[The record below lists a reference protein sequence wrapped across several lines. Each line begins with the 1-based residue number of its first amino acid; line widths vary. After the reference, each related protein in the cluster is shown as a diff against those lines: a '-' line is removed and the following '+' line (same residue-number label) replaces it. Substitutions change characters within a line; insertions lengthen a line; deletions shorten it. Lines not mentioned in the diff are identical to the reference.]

1 VVALIAATGTVITSA
16 DWNETGTAATC
27 ANAGSQQVAA
37 SVGVPGG
44 TASSGGGSTGG
55 TGTGV
60 LTSGSVPATGFGLIV
75 FGGGT
80 IAQLVTASGV
90 GNSGALYATV
100 GGIFV
105 PYVPGTTIAA
115 VNADFLAAFPGGNI
129 PANTAFVGRK

>member
-1 VVALIAATGTVITSA
+1 
-16 DWNETGTAATC
+16 
-27 ANAGSQQVAA
+27 
-37 SVGVPGG
+37 
-44 TASSGGGSTGG
+44 
-55 TGTGV
+55 V

-80 IAQLVTASGV
+80 VAQLVTASGV